1 MLTKYPQVADRAL
14 DEFLRVDGTS
24 KWKKQSNIVKM
35 VRKEGAFRMGW
46 DTLKA
51 LWTMK

>member
-1 MLTKYPQVADRAL
+1 MLTKYPQVLDKVL
-14 DEFLRVDGTS
+14 DEFLRVDGNS
-24 KWKKQSNIVKM
+24 KWQKQSNIVKM
-35 VRKEGAFRMGW
+35 VRKEGMFRMGW